1 MCNLSILD
9 MLTFCT
15 KEKIRRVHYASVC
28 SMILI
33 DVFML
38 IASVLLLSGEHM

>member
-1 MCNLSILD
+1 MYNLSILD

-33 DVFML
+33 DMFML
-38 IASVLLLSGEHM
+38 IASVLLLSGKQM